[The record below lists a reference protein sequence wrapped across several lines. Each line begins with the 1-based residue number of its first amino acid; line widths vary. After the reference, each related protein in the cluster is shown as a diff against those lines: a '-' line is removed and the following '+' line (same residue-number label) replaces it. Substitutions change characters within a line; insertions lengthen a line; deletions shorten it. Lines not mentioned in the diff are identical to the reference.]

1 MKIVFCD
8 LDGTILMPGEDR
20 LSGAAYEGVEKILQN
35 NIIFCVA
42 SGRSYSELKRIM
54 KDFDDKVYFIP
65 SDGSQIIYKEETLFA
80 KSLDKSSMN
89 YLDEERD
96 YVLHGKY
103 LSYVKSC
110 KDTFVR
116 KIKEQYNG
124 HIVRVAN
131 YKEIDRDVYKLTL
144 YNSDREI
151 PLDNVYKDYMIREFV
166 NDTNKGYAVK
176 RLMEILHLD
185 KKDSIALGDGV
196 NDIEMFQ
203 AAGESYAMIQAPP
216 HVKKQATG
224 TVINFSRFIEKVI
237 KE

>member
-8 LDGTILMPGEDR
+8 LDGTILMPGENK
-20 LSGAAYEGVEKILQN
+20 LSKDVEAGIEKIIQN

-54 KDFDDKVYFIP
+54 KDFDDRIYFIP
-65 SDGSQIIYKEETLFA
+65 SDGSQIIYREETLFA
-80 KSLDKSSMN
+80 KPLDKSSMD
-89 YLDEERD
+89 YLDRERD

-124 HIVRVAN
+124 HVVRVAD
-131 YKEIDRDVYKLTL
+131 YKEIDTDVYKLTL

-151 PLDNVYKDYMIREFV
+151 PLDNVYSDYMIREFV
-166 NDTNKGYAVK
+166 DGTDKGCAVK
-176 RLMEILHLD
+176 ELLKILSIQ
-185 KKDSIALGDGV
+185 KKDAAALGDGI
-196 NDIEMFQ
+196 NDMEMFE

-216 HVKKQATG
+216 VVKKMATG
-224 TVINFSRFIEKVI
+224 TVINFSRFIDKVI